1 MVSSRISGSLVL
13 GCLGLL
19 MGACTSTGPAA
30 PDIGDLSPPP
40 PPPAVPPAPPPISGG
55 TLLVLRDQKTAVVS
69 DPDRDRVYV
78 VDLVG
83 HKRSAVVTLEP
94 GAEPGRLV
102 EDSDGRVHLALR
114 GAGAVLTV
122 DPRDGKTLARR
133 SLCAAPR
140 GLAFESATQLLH
152 VACAGGE
159 LVSIAP
165 LAEKPSR
172 TLQLDR
178 DLRDVLVQGSRLL
191 VSTFRKADL
200 LVVDASGIVERSRPE
215 KTQSVFS
222 RNKFGR
228 MFPGS
233 TGGSIS
239 SEPDASPAIAY
250 RMVAGPSD
258 SVMMV
263 HQRGMDSEVG
273 TQPGGYG
280 DGTTCT
286 GIVESA
292 VTAFGMGA
300 TTSVK
305 SSAAMANA
313 VLPVDLAVS
322 PDGRSMA
329 LVAAGHAGTDRQLQF
344 FSMSDVTE
352 PPKPGDP
359 CIDGGTVPPPGGGGM
374 TPPPTDPPAPIDYRP
389 PNGDVIAVAFDGA
402 GNILVQTREPAA
414 TLQILT
420 QRVPAI
426 VLADDSRADLGHQLF
441 HAATKGQ
448 LSCASC
454 HAEGAEDGRKWTF
467 AGIGTRRT
475 QSLRGGVMD
484 TAPFHWNGELRNFET
499 LMHDVFQ
506 GRMGG
511 GAVDRPHMDALV
523 GWVDK
528 VPGLKLAPK
537 GHDDSAVDRGR
548 SLFSSAAVGC
558 ATCHTGSDF
567 TNGNSYDVGT
577 GGTFQVPQLHS
588 LAARAPY
595 MHDGCATT
603 LADRFGTKCGGD
615 LRHGNTSQLTPAE
628 IGDLIAYL
636 ESL

>member
-1 MVSSRISGSLVL
+1 
-13 GCLGLL
+13 
-19 MGACTSTGPAA
+19 
-30 PDIGDLSPPP
+30 
-40 PPPAVPPAPPPISGG
+40 
-55 TLLVLRDQKTAVVS
+55 VLRDQKTAVVS

-94 GAEPGRLV
+94 GAEPGRLA

-114 GAGAVLTV
+114 GGGAVLTI
-122 DPRDGKTLARR
+122 DPRDGSVLARR
-133 SLCAAPR
+133 TLCSAPR

-159 LVSIAP
+159 LVSVAP
-165 LAEKPSR
+165 LAEKPTR

-178 DLRDVLVQGSRLL
+178 DLRDVLVQGNRLL

-200 LVVDASGIVERSRPE
+200 LVVDASGVVERSRPE
-215 KTQSVFS
+215 KTQSVFAT
-222 RNKFGR
+222 RGKR
-228 MFPGS
+228 AFPGGPTTS
-233 TGGSIS
+233 NGT
-239 SEPDASPAIAY
+239 ELDASPAIAY
-250 RMVAGPSD
+250 RMVAGPNQ

-273 TQPGGYG
+273 TTPGGYG

-292 VTAFGMGA
+292 VSSFNMGL

-305 SSAAMANA
+305 SSAAIANA

-322 PDGRSMA
+322 PNGQVLA
-329 LVAAGHAGTDRQLQF
+329 LVAAGHASSDRQLQF
-344 FSMSDVTE
+344 FSMSDVSD

-359 CIDGGTVPPPGGGGM
+359 CVDGGTVPPPGGGGM

-389 PNGDVIAVAFDGA
+389 PSGDVIAVAFDNA
-402 GNILVQTREPAA
+402 GNILVQTREPSA

-420 QRVPAI
+420 QRAPTI
-426 VLADDSRADLGHQLF
+426 VLADDSRANLGHQLF
-441 HAATKGQ
+441 HSATRGQ

-467 AGIGTRRT
+467 AGIGARRT

-484 TAPFHWNGELRNFET
+484 TAPFHWSGDERNFEI

-506 GRMGG
+506 GRMNGP
-511 GAVDRPHMDALV
+511 AVEREQLQALSGWMDTI
-523 GWVDK
+523 
-528 VPGLKLAPK
+528 PGLKTR
-537 GHDDSAVDRGR
+537 GHDDSAIERGGA
-548 SLFSSAAVGC
+548 LFRNPAVGC
-558 ATCHTGSDF
+558 ATCHNGADF
-567 TNGNSYDVGT
+567 TNGSSYDVGT
-577 GGTFQVPQLHS
+577 GGAFQVPQLHS
-588 LAARAPY
+588 LAARAPF
-595 MHDGCATT
+595 MHDGCAAT
-603 LADRFGTKCGGD
+603 LADRFGSKCGGD
-615 LRHGNTSQLTPAE
+615 QRHGNTSQLTPAE

>member
-1 MVSSRISGSLVL
+1 
-13 GCLGLL
+13 
-19 MGACTSTGPAA
+19 MGACTGSGTPGAPPQTG
-30 PDIGDLSPPP
+30 GDQQPPP
-40 PPPAVPPAPPPISGG
+40 PPPPITQAPPPISGG
-55 TLLVLRDQKTAVVS
+55 TLLVLSDQKSAVVS

-83 HKRSAVVTLEP
+83 HKRSAVITLET

-114 GAGAVLTV
+114 SAGAVLTI

-133 SLCAAPR
+133 SLCPAPR
-140 GLAFESATQLLH
+140 GLAFDGAAQLVH

-178 DLRDVLVQGSRLL
+178 DLRDVLVQGNRLL
-191 VSTFRKADL
+191 VTTFRKAEL
-200 LVVDASGIVERSRPE
+200 LVVDASGVVERTRPE
-215 KTQSVFS
+215 KTASVFAT
-222 RNKFGR
+222 RGKFGPR
-228 MFPGS
+228 TAPGLPGS
-233 TGGSIS
+233 PTTTTG
-239 SEPDASPAIAY
+239 EPDASPAIAY
-250 RMVAGPSD
+250 RLVAGPNQ

-292 VTAFGMGA
+292 VTSFGMGA

-305 SSAAMANA
+305 SSAALASA

-322 PDGRSMA
+322 PDGQRLA
-329 LVAAGHAGTDRQLQF
+329 LVAAGHAGSERQLQF
-344 FSMSDVTE
+344 FSMSDVTD
-352 PPKPGDP
+352 PPKPGNP
-359 CIDGGTVPPPGGGGM
+359 CIDGGTVPPPGGGM
-374 TPPPTDPPAPIDYRP
+374 TPPPTDPTAPIDYRP
-389 PNGDVIAVAFDGA
+389 PNGEVIAVAFDNA
-402 GNILVQTREPAA
+402 GNILVQTREPSA

-448 LSCASC
+448 LACASC
-454 HAEGAEDGRKWTF
+454 HAEGAEDARKWTF

-484 TAPFHWNGELRNFET
+484 TAPFHWSGDERNLEI

-506 GRMGG
+506 GRMNGP
-511 GAVDRPHMDALV
+511 AVDRERMAALSSWMDRI
-523 GWVDK
+523 
-528 VPGLKLAPK
+528 PGLKTAPK
-537 GHDDSAVDRGR
+537 GNDDAAVARGQD
-548 SLFSSAAVGC
+548 LFRKPEVGC
-558 ATCHTGSDF
+558 ATCHNGADF

-577 GGTFQVPQLHS
+577 GGAFQVPQLHS

-595 MHDGCATT
+595 MHDGCAAT
-603 LADRFGTKCGGD
+603 LADRFGGKCGGD
-615 LRHGNTSQLTPAE
+615 VRHGNTSQLTPAE